1 MKQKSDTASIF
12 FFHTKIPEPVTRRQE
27 TASAS
32 FVSLY
37 PMKTRLLFLLLGSSA
52 FAADPNVKPDAVAGN
67 EAVKKIM
74 ETRPGRGVMRDDTP
88 PTPPEEALKKFKTRS
103 DVVIDLMAAEPVVEQ
118 PLYVSWDSKGRM
130 WVVQYRQYQF
140 PAGLKIISYDQH
152 LRAKFDNVPLPPP
165 RGEKGADKITVFE
178 DTDGDGFFDKHE
190 DVITGLNIA
199 SAALHGMGRI
209 WVLNPPYLLSYADAD
224 FDAKPDSDTPEVEL
238 SGFGLEDTHSVA
250 TNLQWGMDGWLYGA
264 NGSTTTGNVS
274 SAYTKNVKWEGQCIW
289 RYHPKKKTFEIY
301 AEGGGN
307 TFSLDFD
314 SKGRLFSGTNGA
326 TRGMHYEQGSYGIKG
341 WGKHGPLTNPYA
353 FGWFEH
359 MQHQGD
365 NKRFPQAFTVYEGG
379 LLGSAYEG
387 KIIAPNALQN
397 LVYVSER
404 IADGSTFRTKDE
416 ENLLSTP
423 DRWFRPV
430 WAGVGPDGGFYMADW
445 YDTRLSHVSPIDDW
459 HKTSGRIYRVR
470 PAAGAPKLKPF
481 DLSKASGDE
490 LLSYLSHPNEWF
502 RKQAVLEIGWRNL
515 QDLVPALKKM
525 AINDKE
531 PHALEAVWALDGL
544 HALPLEGCLEL
555 LSHSGDA
562 YVRRW
567 AFKAIGEGD
576 WDGTNP
582 SLEIAEWVKE
592 EKNIEVRAQI
602 LATAKRLPVQPAL
615 QLLWAG
621 DTEDA
626 SGHLPLLAWWAL
638 ESKAEKERAAVFA
651 FLKSDTAF
659 LKTSLFRDNL
669 AEKLSKRY
677 ALAGGEENF
686 QSCADLLAL
695 TNDEALRGKFI
706 AGIASAFEGA
716 EMPKLPESL
725 TKALN
730 DYMAKQSGGDLTL
743 ALRSG
748 SADALKS
755 ALKLLEDKKASNTA
769 RIGIAKT
776 LAELGKQEAVMPVV
790 NILKATNPPGL
801 KRGIL
806 QAAAKFDDKRI
817 PEALLLGWEGQIAGD
832 KALREDALRVM
843 AGRKEWAQILVSF
856 VNEWKVPTKH
866 FTVDIV
872 RQLSLHK
879 DPEIDAAIDKHWK
892 GLLATGPTPEKKKES
907 ERIKAV
913 LKTGLGDADKGKVQF
928 MGRCFICHKL
938 FGEGGQIGP
947 ELTGYDRSNA
957 DFWLDNLF
965 MPSMEIREGF
975 GAYIV
980 KTKSGQILTGLM
992 DAQDAKGIVIKDMA
1006 NNKTALKQTD
1016 IESMTASPISL
1027 MPEGLTTGMS
1037 DADLKDFFA
1046 YLMKK

>member
-1 MKQKSDTASIF
+1 M
-12 FFHTKIPEPVTRRQE
+12 R
-27 TASAS
+27 
-32 FVSLY
+32 
-37 PMKTRLLFLLLGSSA
+37 FLLPAVGLLGVLPA
-52 FAADPNVKPDAVAGN
+52 LAVDPNVKPDDVAGN

-74 ETRPGRGVMRDDTP
+74 ETRAGRGVMRDDTP
-88 PTPPEEALKKFKTRS
+88 PTAPLDAVKKFKMRS
-103 DVVIDLMAAEPVVEQ
+103 DVAVDLMAHEPAVEQ
-118 PLYVSWDSKGRM
+118 PLYASWDSKGRM
-130 WVVQYRQYQF
+130 WVAQYRQYQF
-140 PAGLKIISYDQH
+140 PAGLKIVSYDQH
-152 LRAKFDNVPLPPP
+152 LRAKFDKVPLPPP
-165 RGEKGADKITVFE
+165 RGEKGADKITIFE

-209 WVLNPPYLLSYADAD
+209 WVLNPPYLLSYPDAD
-224 FDAKPDSDTPEVEL
+224 FDAKPDGDPEVEL

-250 TNLQWGMDGWLYGA
+250 TSLMWGMDGWLYGA

-274 SAYTKNVKWEGQCIW
+274 SANTKNVKWEGQCIW

-307 TFSLDFD
+307 TFSLDID

-326 TRGMHYEQGSYGIKG
+326 SRGMHYEQGSYGIKG

-359 MQHQGD
+359 MRHEGD
-365 NKRFPQAFTVYEGG
+365 NKRFPQAYAIYEGG

-404 IADGSTFRTKDE
+404 LPDGSTFRSKDH
-416 ENLLSTP
+416 ENLMSTT

-445 YDTRLSHVSPIDDW
+445 YDTRLSHVSPVDDW

-481 DLSKASGDE
+481 DLSKASGDD
-490 LLSYLSHPNEWF
+490 LLGYLGHPNEWF
-502 RKQAVLEIGWRNL
+502 RKQAVLEIGWRG
-515 QDLVPALKKM
+515 M
-525 AINDKE
+525 KE
-531 PHALEAVWALDGL
+531 LSAKLMLRADDPQALEKLWALHLLAENDDL
-544 HALPLEGCLEL
+544 DSL
-555 LSHSGDA
+555 LSDQVEIFIRGYAKFTDP

-567 AFKAIGEGD
+567 LVKMMGERPSSWGLAA
-576 WDGTNP
+576 GTP
-582 SLEIAEWVKE
+582 ELRE
-592 EKNIEVRAQI
+592 EKHPEVRAQI
-602 LATAKRLPVQPAL
+602 LATAKRLPAISAL
-615 QLLWAG
+615 PLLWSG
-621 DTEDA
+621 DTEDE
-626 SGHLPLLAWWAL
+626 SGHLQLLAWWAL
-638 ESKAEKERAAVFA
+638 ESKAEKEREAVFA
-651 FLKSDTAF
+651 FLKSDGDF
-659 LKTSLFRDNL
+659 LKSKLFTDHL
-669 AEKLSKRY
+669 AEKLAKRY
-677 ALAGGEENF
+677 ALAGGEENLN
-686 QSCADLLAL
+686 SCADLISL
-695 TNDEALRGKFI
+695 TKDEKLRGQFI

-716 EMPKLPESL
+716 EMPKLPDALS
-725 TKALN
+725 KALN
-730 DYMAKQSGGDLTL
+730 EYIAKQSGGDLTL

-748 SADALKS
+748 NADALKK
-755 ALKLLEDKKASNTA
+755 ALKLLEDKNATNTA

-776 LAELGKQEAVMPVV
+776 LAELGKKEAVMPMVG
-790 NILKATNPPGL
+790 ILKATNPATL

-856 VNEWKVPTKH
+856 VNEWKVPVKH

-879 DPEIDAAIDKHWK
+879 NADIDAAIEKHWR
-892 GLLATGPTPEKKKES
+892 GLLATGPTPEKKKEA

-913 LKTGLGDADKGKVQF
+913 IKTGLGDAEKGKFQF
-928 MGRCFICHKL
+928 TARCAICHVL
-938 FGEGGQIGP
+938 FGEGGKIGP
-947 ELTGYDRSNA
+947 DLTGYDRANP

-965 MPSMEIREGF
+965 TPSLEIREGF

-992 DAQDAKGIVIKDMA
+992 DAQDASGIVIKDMA
-1006 NNKTALKQTD
+1006 GNKTSIKQAD
-1016 IESMTASPISL
+1016 IEKLEASPISL
-1027 MPEGLTTGMS
+1027 MPEGLTAGMS
-1037 DADLKDFFA
+1037 DADLKDFFG

>member
-1 MKQKSDTASIF
+1 MKS
-12 FFHTKIPEPVTRRQE
+12 R
-27 TASAS
+27 
-32 FVSLY
+32 
-37 PMKTRLLFLLLGSSA
+37 LFLLALGTSA
-52 FAADPNVKPDAVAGN
+52 LAADPNPKADDIAGN

-88 PTPPEEALKKFKTRS
+88 PTPAAEAVKKFKLRS
-103 DVVIDLMAAEPVVEQ
+103 DVAIDLMASEPVVEQ
-118 PLYVSWDSKGRM
+118 PLYASWDSKGRM
-130 WVVQYRQYQF
+130 WVTMYRQYQF
-140 PAGLKIISYDQH
+140 PAGLKIVSYDQH
-152 LRAKFDNVPLPPP
+152 LRAKFDKVPLPPP

-209 WVLNPPYLLSYADAD
+209 WVLNPPYLLSYPDAD
-224 FDAKPDSDTPEVEL
+224 FDAKPDGDPEVEL

-250 TNLQWGMDGWLYGA
+250 TSLQWGMDGWLYGA

-274 SAYTKNVKWEGQCIW
+274 SANTKNVKWEGQCIW

-359 MQHQGD
+359 MKHEGD
-365 NKRFPQAFTVYEGG
+365 NKRFPQAFTIYEGG

-387 KIIAPNALQN
+387 KIIAPNALHN

-404 IADGSTFRTKDE
+404 LPDGSTFRTKDE
-416 ENLLSTP
+416 EQLITTT

-445 YDTRLSHVSPIDDW
+445 YDTRLSHVSPVDDW

-470 PAAGAPKLKPF
+470 PASGAPKLKPF
-481 DLSKASGDE
+481 DLSKASGEE
-490 LLSYLSHPNEWF
+490 LLGYLSHPNEWF
-502 RKQAVLEIGWRNL
+502 RKQAVLEIGWRG
-515 QDLVPALKKM
+515 M
-525 AINDKE
+525 KE
-531 PHALEAVWALDGL
+531 LEPKLRGMLESPHALEALWALDAAGL
-544 HALPLEGCLEL
+544 VEEQIPISLFNHDDP
-555 LSHSGDA
+555 

-567 AFKAIGEGD
+567 LVKWTGEQGANAS
-576 WDGTNP
+576 G
-582 SLEIAEWVKE
+582 SLLHALNLWAAV
-592 EKNIEVRAQI
+592 EKSPEVQAQM
-602 LATAKRLPVQPAL
+602 LASAKRLPVTFSVSLIQS
-615 QLLWAG
+615 AG
-621 DTEDA
+621 SHDDV
-626 SGHLPLLAWWAL
+626 SGHLQLLAWWAL
-638 ESKAEKERAAVFA
+638 ESKTEKERKALFEM
-651 FLKSDTAF
+651 LKDDPWFVKSA
-659 LKTSLFRDNL
+659 LFRDHL
-669 AEKLSKRY
+669 AEKLAKRY

-686 QSCADLLAL
+686 QSCADLLAF
-695 TNDEALRGKFI
+695 TNDESLRGKFI

-748 SADALKS
+748 NAEALKN
-755 ALKLLEDKKASNTA
+755 ALKLLADTKATNTA
-769 RIGIAKT
+769 RIAIAKT
-776 LAELGKQEAVMPVV
+776 LAELGKQEAVMPMVA
-790 NILKATNPPGL
+790 ILKSSAAPSL
-801 KRGIL
+801 KRGML
-806 QAAAKFDDKRI
+806 QAVAKFGDKRI

-843 AGRKEWAQILVSF
+843 AGRKEWAQVLVNF
-856 VNEWKVPTKH
+856 VNEWKVPAKH
-866 FTVDIV
+866 FTIDIV

-879 DPEIDAAIDKHWK
+879 DADIDASIEKHWK
-892 GLLATGPTPEKKKES
+892 GLLATGPTPEKKKEA

-913 LKTGLGDADKGKVQF
+913 IKNGLGDAEKGKLQF
-928 MGRCFICHKL
+928 TARCAVCHSL
-938 FGEGGQIGP
+938 FGEGGKIGP

-992 DAQDAKGIVIKDMA
+992 DAQDASGIVIKDMA
-1006 NNKTALKQTD
+1006 NNKTAFKQAD
-1016 IESMTASPISL
+1016 IEKLEASPISL

>member
-1 MKQKSDTASIF
+1 
-12 FFHTKIPEPVTRRQE
+12 
-27 TASAS
+27 
-32 FVSLY
+32 
-37 PMKTRLLFLLLGSSA
+37 MKTRLLFLLLGGSA
-52 FAADPNVKPDAVAGN
+52 LAADPNVKPDAVAGN

-74 ETRPGRGVMRDDTP
+74 ETRAGRGVMRDDTP

-103 DVVIDLMAAEPVVEQ
+103 DVAIDLMAAEPVVGQ
-118 PLYVSWDSKGRM
+118 PLYASWDSKGRM

-152 LRAKFDNVPLPPP
+152 LRAKFDKVPLPPP

-274 SAYTKNVKWEGQCIW
+274 SANSKNVKWEGQCIW

-404 IADGSTFRTKDE
+404 IPDGSTFRTKDE

-490 LLSYLSHPNEWF
+490 LLGYLSHPNEWF
-502 RKQAVLEIGWRNL
+502 RKQAVLEIGWR
-515 QDLVPALKKM
+515 DLKDLEKPLYDLFNKEGNANAL
-525 AINDKE
+525 E
-531 PHALEAVWALDGL
+531 SLWALEALAGTPSTNGNKLD
-544 HALPLEGCLEL
+544 PEDSEGKDFFAAVTLRACG
-555 LSHSGDA
+555 HPDP

-567 AFKAIGEGD
+567 AAKILGEGEVAQGKAITCIQMLVRNTSPQE
-576 WDGTNP
+576 
-582 SLEIAEWVKE
+582 L
-592 EKNIEVRAQI
+592 EVRAQL
-602 LATAKRLPVQPAL
+602 LASAKRMPAMLALP
-615 QLLWAG
+615 LLKMG
-621 DTEDA
+621 DVDDQ
-626 SGHLPLLAWWAL
+626 SGHLALLAWWAL
-638 ESKAEKERAAVFA
+638 ESKSEKNRDAVFTY
-651 FLKSDTAF
+651 LKADDEFRAS
-659 LKTSLFRDNL
+659 KLFRDNL
-669 AEKLSKRY
+669 AEKLAKRY

-695 TNDEALRGKFI
+695 TNDETLRGKFI

-755 ALKLLEDKKASNTA
+755 ALKLLEDKKASSTA
-769 RIGIAKT
+769 RIAIAKT
-776 LAELGKQEAVMPVV
+776 LAELGKQEAVMPMV
-790 NILKATNPPGL
+790 NLLKATNPPGL

-817 PEALLLGWEGQIAGD
+817 PEALLLGWEAQIAGD

-913 LKTGLGDADKGKVQF
+913 LKTGLGDADKGKIQF
-928 MGRCFICHKL
+928 MGRCAICHKL

-980 KTKSGQILTGLM
+980 KTKGGQILTGLM

-1046 YLMKK
+1046 YLMKR

>member
-1 MKQKSDTASIF
+1 M
-12 FFHTKIPEPVTRRQE
+12 RRVLFVF
-27 TASAS
+27 SVLSVYS
-32 FVSLY
+32 F
-37 PMKTRLLFLLLGSSA
+37 A
-52 FAADPNVKPDAVAGN
+52 QNVKPDDVAGN

-88 PTPPEEALKKFKTRS
+88 PTPPQEAVKKFKHRS
-103 DVVIDLMAAEPVVEQ
+103 DVAIDLMAHEPVVEQ

-130 WVVQYRQYQF
+130 WVTQYRQYQF
-140 PAGLKIISYDQH
+140 PAGLKIVSYDQH
-152 LRAKFDNVPLPPP
+152 LRAKFDKVPLPPP
-165 RGEKGADKITVFE
+165 RGDKGADKITVFE

-199 SAALHGMGRI
+199 SAALYGMGRI
-209 WVLNPPYLLSYADAD
+209 WVLNPPYLLSYPDAD
-224 FDAKPDSDTPEVEL
+224 FDAKPDGDPEVEL

-274 SAYTKNVKWEGQCIW
+274 SANTKNVKWEGQCIW

-307 TFSLDFD
+307 TFSLDID
-314 SKGRLFSGTNGA
+314 SKGRIFSGTNGA

-359 MQHQGD
+359 MRHEGD
-365 NKRFPQAFTVYEGG
+365 NKRFPQAFAIYEGG

-397 LVYVSER
+397 LVYVSQL
-404 IADGSTFRTKDE
+404 IPDGSTFRTKDE
-416 ENLLSTP
+416 EQLMTTT

-445 YDTRLSHVSPIDDW
+445 YDTRLSHVSPVDDW

-470 PAAGAPKLKPF
+470 PASGAPKLKPF
-481 DLSKASGDE
+481 DLSKASGEE
-490 LLSYLSHPNEWF
+490 LLGYLSHPNEWF
-502 RKQAVLEIGWRNL
+502 RKQAIHEIAWRNMTE
-515 QDLVPALKKM
+515 LVPKLKVM
-525 AINDKE
+525 
-531 PHALEAVWALDGL
+531 PLTLETLWALD
-544 HALPLEGCLEL
+544 AL
-555 LSHSGDA
+555 DA
-562 YVRRW
+562 VEAVPINHNDPYIRRW
-567 AFKAIGEGD
+567 AWKMAGEGQALP
-576 WDGTNP
+576 TFH
-582 SLEIAEWVKE
+582 E
-592 EKNIEVRAQI
+592 EKNLEVCAQI
-602 LATAKRLPVQPAL
+602 LASAKRLSSAGAL
-615 QLLWAG
+615 FLLRAG
-621 DTEDA
+621 DIEDE

-638 ESKAEKERAAVFA
+638 EAKAEKERETVFKYFNADPA
-651 FLKSDTAF
+651 FLQTN
-659 LKTSLFRDNL
+659 LFRDHL
-669 AEKLSKRY
+669 AEKLAKRY
-677 ALAGGEENF
+677 ALAGGEENLN
-686 QSCADLLAL
+686 SCADLLAL

-716 EMPKLPESL
+716 EMPKLPEAL
-725 TKALN
+725 QKALN

-748 SADALKS
+748 NAEALKN
-755 ALKLLEDKKASNTA
+755 ALKLLSDAKATNTA
-769 RIGIAKT
+769 RIAIAKT
-776 LAELGKQEAVMPVV
+776 LAELGKNDAVMPMVA
-790 NILKATNPPGL
+790 ILKSSAAPSL

-843 AGRKEWAQILVSF
+843 AGRKEWAQILMNF
-856 VNEWKVPTKH
+856 VNEWKVPAKH
-866 FTVDIV
+866 FTIDIV

-879 DPEIDAAIDKHWK
+879 DADIDASIEKHWK
-892 GLLATGPTPEKKKES
+892 GLLATGPTPEKKKEA

-913 LKTGLGDADKGKVQF
+913 LKTGLGDADKGKIQF
-928 MGRCFICHKL
+928 MARCFVCHKL
-938 FGEGGQIGP
+938 FGEGGAIGP
-947 ELTGYDRSNA
+947 ELTGYDRANV

-965 MPSMEIREGF
+965 TPSLEIREGF
-975 GAYIV
+975 GAYTV
-980 KTKSGQILTGLM
+980 KTKGGQLLTGLM
-992 DAQDAKGIVIKDMA
+992 DAQDANGIVIKDLA
-1006 NNKTALKQTD
+1006 GNKTAIKQAD
-1016 IESMTASPISL
+1016 IEKLEASPVSL

-1037 DADLKDFFA
+1037 DADLNDFFA
-1046 YLMKK
+1046 YLMRK

>member
-1 MKQKSDTASIF
+1 
-12 FFHTKIPEPVTRRQE
+12 
-27 TASAS
+27 
-32 FVSLY
+32 
-37 PMKTRLLFLLLGSSA
+37 MKTRLLLLVLGSSA
-52 FAADPNVKPDAVAGN
+52 LAADSNVKPEAVAGN

-103 DVVIDLMAAEPVVEQ
+103 DVALDLMAAEPVVEQ
-118 PLYVSWDSKGRM
+118 PLYASWDSKGRM
-130 WVVQYRQYQF
+130 WVTQYRQYQF

-152 LRAKFDNVPLPPP
+152 LRAKFDKVPLPPP

-274 SAYTKNVKWEGQCIW
+274 SAATKNVKWEGQCIW

-307 TFSLDFD
+307 TFSLDID

-359 MQHQGD
+359 MRHEGD

-404 IADGSTFRTKDE
+404 IPDGSTFRTKDE

-481 DLSKASGDE
+481 DLSKASGEE
-490 LLSYLSHPNEWF
+490 LLGYLGHPNEWF
-502 RKQAVLEIGWRNL
+502 RKQAVLEMGWRGLTELDAELSNKPL
-515 QDLVPALKKM
+515 T
-525 AINDKE
+525 
-531 PHALEAVWALDGL
+531 LEKLWALD
-544 HALPLEGCLEL
+544 ALTRDVSTVSKMAKFGAEGSRLPKQALEN
-555 LSHSGDA
+555 DDP

-567 AFKAIGEGD
+567 GVKLLGEAGLPAPEYM
-576 WDGTNP
+576 GI
-582 SLEIAEWVKE
+582 LAELAKKE
-592 EKNIEVRAQI
+592 KHIEVRAQI
-602 LATAKRLPVQPAL
+602 LASAKRMPSSYALPM
-615 QLLWAG
+615 LWAG
-621 DTEDA
+621 DTEDI
-626 SGHLPLLAWWAL
+626 SGHLALLAWWAL

-659 LKTSLFRDNL
+659 LKTTLFRDHL
-669 AEKLSKRY
+669 AEKLAKRY

-748 SADALKS
+748 NADALKS
-755 ALKLLEDKKASNTA
+755 ALKLLDDKKASNTA
-769 RIGIAKT
+769 RIAIAKT
-776 LAELGKQEAVMPVV
+776 LAELGKQEAVMPMV
-790 NILKATNPPGL
+790 NILKSTNPASL

-817 PEALLLGWEGQIAGD
+817 PEALLLNWEGQIAGD

-843 AGRKEWAQILVSF
+843 AGRKEWAQILVAF
-856 VNEWKVPTKH
+856 VNDWKIPAKH

-872 RQLSLHK
+872 RQLSLYK
-879 DPEIDAAIDKHWK
+879 DADIDAGIEKHWK
-892 GLLATGPTPEKKKES
+892 GLLATGPTPEKKKEA

-928 MGRCFICHKL
+928 MARCFICHKL

-980 KTKSGQILTGLM
+980 KTKGGQMLTGLM
-992 DAQDAKGIVIKDMA
+992 DAQDANGIVIKDMA
-1006 NNKTALKQTD
+1006 GNKTALKQAE
-1016 IESMTASPISL
+1016 IEKMEASPVSL

>member
-1 MKQKSDTASIF
+1 
-12 FFHTKIPEPVTRRQE
+12 
-27 TASAS
+27 
-32 FVSLY
+32 
-37 PMKTRLLFLLLGSSA
+37 MKTRLFLLALGTSGL
-52 FAADPNVKPDAVAGN
+52 AADPNPKAGAVAGN

-74 ETRPGRGVMRDDTP
+74 ETRAGRGVMRDDTP
-88 PTPPEEALKKFKTRS
+88 PTPPQEAVKKFKHRS
-103 DVVIDLMAAEPVVEQ
+103 DVAIDLMAHEPVVEQ
-118 PLYVSWDSKGRM
+118 PLYASWDSKGRM
-130 WVVQYRQYQF
+130 WVTMYRQYQF

-152 LRAKFDNVPLPPP
+152 LRAKFDKVPLPPP
-165 RGEKGADKITVFE
+165 RGEKGADKIVVFE
-178 DTDGDGFFDKHE
+178 DTDGDGFFDKHT

-250 TNLQWGMDGWLYGA
+250 TSLQWGMDGWLYGA

-274 SAYTKNVKWEGQCIW
+274 SANTKNVKWEGQCIW

-307 TFSLDFD
+307 TFSLDID
-314 SKGRLFSGTNGA
+314 SKGRIFSGTNGA

-359 MQHQGD
+359 MRHEGD
-365 NKRFPQAFTVYEGG
+365 NKRFPQAFAIYEGG

-397 LVYVSER
+397 LVYVSQL
-404 IADGSTFRTKDE
+404 IPDGSTFRTKDE
-416 ENLLSTP
+416 EQLMTTA

-445 YDTRLSHVSPIDDW
+445 YDTRLSHVSPVDDW

-470 PAAGAPKLKPF
+470 PASDAPKLKAF
-481 DLSKASGDE
+481 DLSKASGED
-490 LLSYLSHPNEWF
+490 LLGYLSHPNEWF
-502 RKQAVLEIGWRNL
+502 RKQAVHEIAWRNMT
-515 QDLVPALKKM
+515 DLAPKLKALPQSM
-525 AINDKE
+525 E
-531 PHALEAVWALDGL
+531 TLWALD
-544 HALPLEGCLEL
+544 ALDAVDEVPLA
-555 LSHSGDA
+555 SKDP

-567 AFKAIGEGD
+567 AVKMIGEGHEGSAD
-576 WDGTNP
+576 T
-582 SLEIAEWVKE
+582 LVRLARE
-592 EKNIEVRAQI
+592 EKHPEVRAQI
-602 LATAKRLPVQPAL
+602 LASAKRLPASVAL
-615 QLLWAG
+615 PLLWSG
-621 DTEDA
+621 DDSSPRSKADESSALHDP

-638 ESKAEKERAAVFA
+638 ESKAEKEREAVFS

-659 LKTSLFRDNL
+659 LATKLFRDHL
-669 AEKLSKRY
+669 AEKLAKRY
-677 ALAGGEENF
+677 ALAGGEENLN
-686 QSCADLLAL
+686 SCADLLAL
-695 TNDEALRGKFI
+695 TNDETLRGKFI

-716 EMPKLPESL
+716 EMPKLPDSL

-748 SADALKS
+748 NAEALKS
-755 ALKLLEDKKASNTA
+755 ALKLLADSKATNTA
-769 RIGIAKT
+769 RIAIAKT
-776 LAELGKQEAVMPVV
+776 LAELGKQDAVMPMVAL
-790 NILKATNPPGL
+790 LKSSAAPSL

-843 AGRKEWAQILVSF
+843 AGRKEWARILMSF
-856 VNEWKVPTKH
+856 VNDWKIPAKH

-907 ERIKAV
+907 GRIKAV
-913 LKTGLGDADKGKVQF
+913 LKTGLGDAAKGKIQF
-928 MGRCFICHKL
+928 MARCAICHTL
-938 FGEGGQIGP
+938 FGEGGKIGP
-947 ELTGYDRSNA
+947 DLTGYDRANA

-975 GAYIV
+975 GAYTV
-980 KTKSGQILTGLM
+980 KTKGGQILTGLM
-992 DAQDAKGIVIKDMA
+992 DAQDAGGIVIKDMA
-1006 NNKTALKQTD
+1006 GNKTAVKQTD
-1016 IESMTASPISL
+1016 IEKMEASPVSL

-1046 YLMKK
+1046 YLMRK

>member
-1 MKQKSDTASIF
+1 MKS
-12 FFHTKIPEPVTRRQE
+12 
-27 TASAS
+27 
-32 FVSLY
+32 
-37 PMKTRLLFLLLGSSA
+37 RLLLLALGSSA
-52 FAADPNVKPDAVAGN
+52 LAADPNVKPESVAGN

-74 ETRPGRGVMRDDTP
+74 ETRGGRGVMADDTP
-88 PTPPEEALKKFKTRS
+88 MTPAKEAVKQFKTRS
-103 DVVIDLMAAEPVVEQ
+103 DVAIDLMASEPDVEQ
-118 PLYVSWDSKGRM
+118 PLYASWDSKGRM
-130 WVVQYRQYQF
+130 WVTQYRQYQF
-140 PAGLKIISYDQH
+140 PAGLKIVSYDQH
-152 LRAKFDNVPLPPP
+152 LRAKFDKVPPPPP
-165 RGEKGADKITVFE
+165 RGTKGADKITVFE
-178 DTDGDGFFDKHE
+178 DTDGDGFFDKHT

-199 SAALHGMGRI
+199 SAALHGMNRI
-209 WVLNPPYLLSYADAD
+209 WVLNPPYLLSYPDANG
-224 FDAKPDSDTPEVEL
+224 DALPDGDPEVEL

-250 TNLQWGMDGWLYGA
+250 TSLQWGMDGWLYGA

-274 SAYTKNVKWEGQCIW
+274 SANTKNVKWEGQCIW
-289 RYHPKKKTFEIY
+289 RYHPKKKLFEIY

-307 TFSLDFD
+307 TFSLDID
-314 SKGRLFSGTNGA
+314 SKGRVFSGTNNA
-326 TRGMHYEQGSYGIKG
+326 VRGMHYEQGSYGIKG

-359 MQHQGD
+359 MKHEGD
-365 NKRFPQAFTVYEGG
+365 NKRFPQAFTIYEGG

-387 KIIAPNALQN
+387 KIIAPNALHN

-416 ENLLSTP
+416 EQLITTT

-470 PAAGAPKLKPF
+470 PAAGAPKLKAF
-481 DLSKASGDE
+481 DLSKASGED
-490 LLSYLSHPNEWF
+490 LLGYLSHTNEWF
-502 RKQAVLEIGWRNL
+502 RKQAIHEIEWRHLTDLAPKLKAMPITLETL
-515 QDLVPALKKM
+515 
-525 AINDKE
+525 
-531 PHALEAVWALDGL
+531 WALD
-544 HALPLEGCLEL
+544 ALGAAADLPF
-555 LSHSGDA
+555 DNTDP
-562 YVRRW
+562 YIRRW
-567 AFKAIGEGD
+567 CVKMVGEENRNAD
-576 WDGTNP
+576 ALIRMAKT
-582 SLEIAEWVKE
+582 
-592 EKNIEVRAQI
+592 EKDLEVRAQI
-602 LATAKRLPVQPAL
+602 LATAKKLPATSAL
-615 QLLWAG
+615 PLLWSG
-621 DTEDA
+621 DTEDI

-651 FLKSDTAF
+651 FLKSDSAF
-659 LKTSLFRDNL
+659 LNTTLFRDSL
-669 AEKLSKRY
+669 AEKLAKRY
-677 ALAGGEENF
+677 ALAGGEENLN
-686 QSCADLLAL
+686 SCAELLAL

-716 EMPKLPESL
+716 EMPKLPDSL
-725 TKALN
+725 SKALN
-730 DYMAKQSGGDLTL
+730 DYIAKQSGGDLTL

-748 SADALKS
+748 NADALKS

-776 LAELGKQEAVMPVV
+776 LAELGKKEAVMPMVA
-790 NILKATNPPGL
+790 ILKAANPPGL

-843 AGRKEWAQILVSF
+843 AGRKEWAQYLVSF
-856 VNEWKVPTKH
+856 VNDWKVPVKH
-866 FTVDIV
+866 FTIDIV
-872 RQLSLHK
+872 RQLSLHH
-879 DPEIDAAIDKHWK
+879 DPDIDAAIDKHWQGK
-892 GLLATGPTPEKKKES
+892 LATGPTPEKQKEA

-913 LKTGLGDADKGKVQF
+913 LKTGLGDAEKGKVQF

-938 FGEGGQIGP
+938 FAEGGQIGP
-947 ELTGYDRSNA
+947 DLTGYDRANP

-965 MPSMEIREGF
+965 IPSAEIREGF

-980 KTKSGQILTGLM
+980 KTKGGQILTGLM
-992 DAQDAKGIVIKDMA
+992 DAQDASGIVIKDMA
-1006 NNKTALKQTD
+1006 GNKTALKQTD
-1016 IESMTASPISL
+1016 IEKMEASPISL

>member
-1 MKQKSDTASIF
+1 
-12 FFHTKIPEPVTRRQE
+12 
-27 TASAS
+27 
-32 FVSLY
+32 
-37 PMKTRLLFLLLGSSA
+37 MKTRLLFLLLGSSA
-52 FAADPNVKPDAVAGN
+52 LAAEPKNVKADAVAGN

-74 ETRPGRGVMRDDTP
+74 ETRAGRGVMRDDTP
-88 PTPPEEALKKFKTRS
+88 PTPPEEALKKFKARS
-103 DVVIDLMAAEPVVEQ
+103 DVAIDLMAAEPVVEQ

-130 WVVQYRQYQF
+130 WVTQYRQYQF

-152 LRAKFDNVPLPPP
+152 LRAKFDKVPLPPP

-274 SAYTKNVKWEGQCIW
+274 SANTKNVKWEGQCIW

-307 TFSLDFD
+307 TFSLDID

-326 TRGMHYEQGSYGIKG
+326 SRGMHYEQGSYGIKG

-404 IADGSTFRTKDE
+404 IPDGSTFRTKDE

-481 DLSKASGDE
+481 DLSKASGEE
-490 LLSYLSHPNEWF
+490 LLGYLSHPNEWF
-502 RKQAVLEIGWRNL
+502 RKQASHEIVWRNL
-515 QDLVPALKKM
+515 QELVPELNKM
-525 AINDKE
+525 AAKEND
-531 PHALEAVWALDGL
+531 PHALDAIWTLDSLGALAAD
-544 HALPLEGCLEL
+544 AWPIL
-555 LSHSGDA
+555 LKNPDP

-567 AFKAIGEGD
+567 TVKIMGETG
-576 WDGTNP
+576 WDRK
-582 SLEIAEWVKE
+582 EINVDLVALAKS
-592 EKNIEVRAQI
+592 EKHLEVRAQI
-602 LATAKRLPVQPAL
+602 LASAKKLPSRSAL
-615 QLLWAG
+615 PLLWAG
-621 DTEDA
+621 DVEDI
-626 SGHLPLLAWWAL
+626 SGHLALLAWWAL

-659 LKTSLFRDNL
+659 LKTTLFRDNL

-695 TNDEALRGKFI
+695 TNDDALRGKFI

-748 SADALKS
+748 SQDALKS
-755 ALKLLEDKKASNTA
+755 ALKLLEDKKASSTA
-769 RIGIAKT
+769 RIAIAKT
-776 LAELGKQEAVMPVV
+776 LAELGKQEAVMPMV

-817 PEALLLGWEGQIAGD
+817 PEALLLNWEGQIAGD

-843 AGRKEWAQILVSF
+843 AGRKEWAQILMNF
-856 VNEWKVPTKH
+856 VNDWKVPTKH

-892 GLLATGPTPEKKKES
+892 GLLATGPTEAKKKES

-913 LKTGLGDADKGKVQF
+913 LKTGLGDAAKGKIQF
-928 MGRCFICHKL
+928 MGRCAICHKL
-938 FGEGGQIGP
+938 FDEGGSIGP
-947 ELTGYDRSNA
+947 DLTGYDRSNA

-980 KTKSGQILTGLM
+980 KTKGGQILTGLM
-992 DAQDAKGIVIKDMA
+992 DAQDANGIVIKDMA

-1016 IESMTASPISL
+1016 IESMTASPVSL

>member
-1 MKQKSDTASIF
+1 
-12 FFHTKIPEPVTRRQE
+12 
-27 TASAS
+27 
-32 FVSLY
+32 
-37 PMKTRLLFLLLGSSA
+37 MKTRLFLLALGTSGL
-52 FAADPNVKPDAVAGN
+52 AADPNPKAGAVAGN

-74 ETRPGRGVMRDDTP
+74 ETRAGRGVMRDDTP
-88 PTPPEEALKKFKTRS
+88 PTPPQEAVKKFKHRS
-103 DVVIDLMAAEPVVEQ
+103 DVAIDLMAYEPVVEQ
-118 PLYVSWDSKGRM
+118 PLYASWDSKGRM
-130 WVVQYRQYQF
+130 WVTMYRQYQF

-152 LRAKFDNVPLPPP
+152 LRAKFDKVPLPPP
-165 RGEKGADKITVFE
+165 RGEKGKDKITVFE

-250 TNLQWGMDGWLYGA
+250 TSLQWGMDGWLYGA

-274 SAYTKNVKWEGQCIW
+274 SANTKNVKWEGQCIW

-307 TFSLDFD
+307 TFSLDID

-359 MQHQGD
+359 MRHEGD

-404 IADGSTFRTKDE
+404 LPDGSTFRTKDE
-416 ENLLSTP
+416 EPLLTSP

-445 YDTRLSHVSPIDDW
+445 YDTRLSHVSPVDDW

-481 DLSKASGDE
+481 DLSKASGEE
-490 LLSYLSHPNEWF
+490 LLGYLSHPNEWF

-515 QDLVPALKKM
+515 TDFAPKLKAM
-525 AINDKE
+525 
-531 PHALEAVWALDGL
+531 PQTLETLWALDSLG
-544 HALPLEGCLEL
+544 AADELPLINN
-555 LSHSGDA
+555 DP
-562 YVRRW
+562 YIRRW
-567 AFKAIGEGD
+567 AVKMVGEQNRSAD
-576 WDGTNP
+576 A
-582 SLEIAEWVKE
+582 LVRLAKE
-592 EKNIEVRAQI
+592 EIHLEVRAQI
-602 LATAKRLPVQPAL
+602 LATAKRLSATVAL
-615 QLLWAG
+615 PLLGSG
-621 DTEDA
+621 DDFAVLGSLPEILKAKAPDTKLVDE
-626 SGHLPLLAWWAL
+626 HLALLAWWAL
-638 ESKAEKERAAVFA
+638 ESKAEKEREAVFKFLRSDPA
-651 FLKSDTAF
+651 FLQTM
-659 LKTSLFRDNL
+659 LFKDHL
-669 AEKLSKRY
+669 AEKLAKRY

-686 QSCADLLAL
+686 NSCAELLSLSA
-695 TNDEALRGKFI
+695 DEGVRAPVMR
-706 AGIASAFEGA
+706 GIAAAFEGA
-716 EMPKLPESL
+716 EMPKLPDSL
-725 TKALN
+725 SKALN
-730 DYMAKQSGGDLTL
+730 DYIAKQSGGDLTL

-748 SADALKS
+748 NADALKK
-755 ALKLLEDKKASNTA
+755 AIKLLEDKKESNTA
-769 RIGIAKT
+769 RIAIART
-776 LAELGKQEAVMPVV
+776 LAELGKQEAVMPMV
-790 NILKATNPPGL
+790 NILKATNPASL
-801 KRGIL
+801 KRGML

-843 AGRKEWAQILVSF
+843 AGRKEWARILVSF
-856 VNEWKVPTKH
+856 VNEWKVPVKH
-866 FTVDIV
+866 FTIDIV

-879 DPEIDAAIDKHWK
+879 DAEIDAAIDKHWK
-892 GLLATGPTPEKKKES
+892 GLLATGPTPEKKKEA

-913 LKTGLGDADKGKVQF
+913 LKTGLGDAAKGKIQF
-928 MGRCFICHKL
+928 MARCAVCHTL
-938 FGEGGQIGP
+938 FGEGGKIGP
-947 ELTGYDRSNA
+947 DLTGYDRANA

-980 KTKSGQILTGLM
+980 KTKGGQILTGLM
-992 DAQDAKGIVIKDMA
+992 DAQDAGGIVIKDMA
-1006 NNKTALKQTD
+1006 GNKTAVKQAD
-1016 IESMTASPISL
+1016 IEKMEASPVSL

-1046 YLMKK
+1046 LLMKK

>member
-1 MKQKSDTASIF
+1 MRLHLSALLAFSVTAA
-12 FFHTKIPEPVTRRQE
+12 HAV
-27 TASAS
+27 
-32 FVSLY
+32 
-37 PMKTRLLFLLLGSSA
+37 G
-52 FAADPNVKPDAVAGN
+52 PNVKTDDVAGN

-74 ETRPGRGVMRDDTP
+74 ESRPGRGVMRDDTP
-88 PTPPEEALKKFKTRS
+88 PTPPQEAVKKFKTRS
-103 DVVIDLMAAEPVVEQ
+103 DVAIDLMASEPDVEQ

-130 WVVQYRQYQF
+130 WVTQYRQYQF

-152 LRAKFDNVPLPPP
+152 LRAKFDKVPLPPP

-178 DTDGDGFFDKHE
+178 DTDGDGFFDKHT

-209 WVLNPPYLLSYADAD
+209 WVLNPPYLLSYPDANG
-224 FDAKPDSDTPEVEL
+224 DALPDGDPEVEL

-250 TNLQWGMDGWLYGA
+250 TSLQWGMDGWLYGA

-274 SAYTKNVKWEGQCIW
+274 SANTKNVKWEGQCIW

-307 TFSLDFD
+307 TFSLDID
-314 SKGRLFSGTNGA
+314 SKGRVFSGTNGA

-353 FGWFEH
+353 FCWFEH
-359 MQHQGD
+359 MRHEGD

-387 KIIAPNALQN
+387 RIIAPNALHN

-404 IADGSTFRTKDE
+404 LADGSTFRTKDE
-416 ENLLSTP
+416 EQLITTT

-445 YDTRLSHVSPIDDW
+445 YDTRLSHVSPVDDW

-470 PAAGAPKLKPF
+470 PASGAPKLKPF

-490 LLSYLSHPNEWF
+490 LLGYLSHANEWF
-502 RKQAVLEIGWRNL
+502 RKQAIHEIEWRHLTELAPKLKAMPQTLETL
-515 QDLVPALKKM
+515 
-525 AINDKE
+525 
-531 PHALEAVWALDGL
+531 WALD
-544 HALPLEGCLEL
+544 ALGAADEL
-555 LSHSGDA
+555 PFTSSDP
-562 YVRRW
+562 YIRRW
-567 AFKAIGEGD
+567 CVKIVGERRAGSMD
-576 WDGTNP
+576 T
-582 SLEIAEWVKE
+582 LVRLAKE
-592 EKNIEVRAQI
+592 EKHPEVRAQL
-602 LATAKRLPVQPAL
+602 LASAKRLPAQTAL
-615 QLLWAG
+615 PLLWSGEA
-621 DTEDA
+621 EDI

-638 ESKAEKERAAVFA
+638 ESKAEKEREAVFT
-651 FLKSDTAF
+651 FLKADPAF
-659 LKTSLFRDNL
+659 LKTKLFKDHL
-669 AEKLSKRY
+669 AEKLAKRY

-686 QSCADLLAL
+686 QSCANLLAL
-695 TNDEALRGKFI
+695 TNDETLRGKFI

-725 TKALN
+725 TRALN

-748 SADALKS
+748 NADALKK
-755 ALKLLEDKKASNTA
+755 ALALLADAKASNTA
-769 RIGIAKT
+769 RIAIART
-776 LAELGKQEAVMPVV
+776 LAELGRQEAVMPMVA
-790 NILKATNPPGL
+790 ILKSSAAPSL

-806 QAAAKFDDKRI
+806 QAAARFDDKRI
-817 PEALLLGWEGQIAGD
+817 PEALLLNWEGQIAGD

-856 VNEWKVPTKH
+856 VNDWKVPVKH
-866 FTVDIV
+866 FTIDIV
-872 RQLSLHK
+872 RQLSLYK
-879 DPEIDAAIDKHWK
+879 DADIDAAIDRHWK
-892 GLLATGPTPEKKKES
+892 GLLATGPSEAKKKEA
-907 ERIKAV
+907 ERIKAI
-913 LKTGLGDADKGKVQF
+913 LKTGLGDAGKGKLQF
-928 MGRCFICHKL
+928 AARCFICHKL
-938 FGEGGQIGP
+938 FGEGGSIGP
-947 ELTGYDRSNA
+947 ELTGYDRANV

-965 MPSMEIREGF
+965 TPSLEIREGF

-980 KTKSGQILTGLM
+980 KTKSGQFITGLM
-992 DAQDAKGIVIKDMA
+992 DAQDANGIVIKDMA
-1006 NNKTALKQTD
+1006 NNKTAIKQSD
-1016 IESMTASPISL
+1016 IEKMEASPVSL

-1037 DADLKDFFA
+1037 AADLKDFFA
-1046 YLMKK
+1046 YLMKL

>member
-1 MKQKSDTASIF
+1 
-12 FFHTKIPEPVTRRQE
+12 VT
-27 TASAS
+27 
-32 FVSLY
+32 
-37 PMKTRLLFLLLGSSA
+37 
-52 FAADPNVKPDAVAGN
+52 
-67 EAVKKIM
+67 
-74 ETRPGRGVMRDDTP
+74 
-88 PTPPEEALKKFKTRS
+88 
-103 DVVIDLMAAEPVVEQ
+103 
-118 PLYVSWDSKGRM
+118 
-130 WVVQYRQYQF
+130 QYRQYQF

-152 LRAKFDNVPLPPP
+152 LRAKFDKVPLPPP

-209 WVLNPPYLLSYADAD
+209 WVLNPPYLLSYPDAD
-224 FDAKPDSDTPEVEL
+224 FDAKPDGDSEVEL

-274 SAYTKNVKWEGQCIW
+274 SANTKNVKWEGQCIW

-359 MQHQGD
+359 MKHEGD

-387 KIIAPNALQN
+387 KIIAPNALHN

-404 IADGSTFRTKDE
+404 LPDGSTFRTKDE
-416 ENLLSTP
+416 EQLITTT

-445 YDTRLSHVSPIDDW
+445 YDTRLSHVSPVDDW

-470 PAAGAPKLKPF
+470 PAAGAPKLKSF
-481 DLSKASGDE
+481 DLSKASGEE
-490 LLSYLSHPNEWF
+490 LLGYLSHANEWF
-502 RKQAVLEIGWRNL
+502 RKQAVLEIGWRGMKELNKPL
-515 QDLVPALKKM
+515 YEALG
-525 AINDKE
+525 KE
-531 PHALEAVWALDGL
+531 GNVNALEALWAIEMLTQNDL
-544 HALPLEGCLEL
+544 QNREEMNSAAMAASTHKDP
-555 LSHSGDA
+555 
-562 YVRRW
+562 YIRRW
-567 AFKAIGEGD
+567 AAKILGEYGYS
-576 WDGTNP
+576 WISPATMSN
-582 SLEIAEWVKE
+582 LERCDEL
-592 EKNIEVRAQI
+592 EVRAQM
-602 LATAKRLPVQPAL
+602 LASAKRLPAGIAL
-615 QLLWAG
+615 PILKLG
-621 DTEDA
+621 DAEDE
-626 SGHLPLLAWWAL
+626 SGHLPLLAWWVL
-638 ESKAEKERAAVFA
+638 ESKAEKERETVFKYFKADPA
-651 FLKSDTAF
+651 FLQTK
-659 LKTSLFRDNL
+659 LFRDHL
-669 AEKLSKRY
+669 AEKLAKRY
-677 ALAGGEENF
+677 ALAGGEENLN
-686 QSCADLLAL
+686 SCADLLAL

-716 EMPKLPESL
+716 EMPKLPDSL

-748 SADALKS
+748 NADALKS
-755 ALKLLEDKKASNTA
+755 ALKLLSDAKASNTT
-769 RIGIAKT
+769 RIAIAKT
-776 LAELGKQEAVMPVV
+776 LAELGKQEAVMPMVA
-790 NILKATNPPGL
+790 ILKSSAVPSL
-801 KRGIL
+801 KRGML
-806 QAAAKFDDKRI
+806 QASAKFDDKRI

-856 VNEWKVPTKH
+856 VNDWKVPVKH
-866 FTVDIV
+866 FTIDIV

-879 DPEIDAAIDKHWK
+879 DADIDAAIDKHWR
-892 GLLATGPTPEKKKES
+892 GLLATGPTEAKKKEA

-913 LKTGLGDADKGKVQF
+913 LKTGLGDADKGKLQF
-928 MGRCFICHKL
+928 TARCAICHKL
-938 FGEGGQIGP
+938 FAEGGQIGP
-947 ELTGYDRSNA
+947 ELTGYDRANV
-957 DFWLDNLF
+957 DFWLDNIF
-965 MPSMEIREGF
+965 TPSLEIREGF

-1006 NNKTALKQTD
+1006 NNKTALKQSD
-1016 IESMTASPISL
+1016 IEKMEASPISL

>member
-1 MKQKSDTASIF
+1 MRS
-12 FFHTKIPEPVTRRQE
+12 
-27 TASAS
+27 
-32 FVSLY
+32 
-37 PMKTRLLFLLLGSSA
+37 LLLTLCPLLSALGSIHA
-52 FAADPNVKPDAVAGN
+52 QNVQPDAVAGN

-88 PTPPEEALKKFKTRS
+88 PTPAAEAVKKFKLRS
-103 DVVIDLMAAEPVVEQ
+103 DVAIDLMASEPVVEQ

-130 WVVQYRQYQF
+130 WVTMYRQYQF
-140 PAGLKIISYDQH
+140 PAGLKIVSYDQH
-152 LRAKFDNVPLPPP
+152 LRAKFDKVPLPPP

-209 WVLNPPYLLSYADAD
+209 WVLNPPYLLSYPDAD
-224 FDAKPDSDTPEVEL
+224 FDAKPDGDPEVEL

-250 TNLQWGMDGWLYGA
+250 TSLQWGMDGWLYGA

-274 SAYTKNVKWEGQCIW
+274 SANTKNVKWEGQCIW

-314 SKGRLFSGTNGA
+314 SKGRVFSGTNGA

-359 MQHQGD
+359 MKHEGD

-387 KIIAPNALQN
+387 KIIAPNALHN

-404 IADGSTFRTKDE
+404 LPDGSTFRTKDE
-416 ENLLSTP
+416 EQLMTTT

-445 YDTRLSHVSPIDDW
+445 YDTRLSHVSPVDDW

-470 PAAGAPKLKPF
+470 PASGAPKLKPF
-481 DLSKASGDE
+481 DLSKASGEE
-490 LLSYLSHPNEWF
+490 LLGYLSHSNEWF

-515 QDLVPALKKM
+515 QELAPKLSQSLGSLESLWSLDALGAVKELP
-525 AINDKE
+525 ITSND
-531 PHALEAVWALDGL
+531 P
-544 HALPLEGCLEL
+544 
-555 LSHSGDA
+555 
-562 YVRRW
+562 YMRRW
-567 AFKAIGEGD
+567 AVRMIGEGHLGNAD
-576 WDGTNP
+576 
-582 SLEIAEWVKE
+582 SLVRLARKE
-592 EKNIEVRAQI
+592 KHPEVRAQI
-602 LATAKRLPVQPAL
+602 LASAKRLPANTAL
-615 QLLWAG
+615 PLLWSG
-621 DTEDA
+621 DAEDG

-638 ESKAEKERAAVFA
+638 EAKAEKERETVFA
-651 FLKSDTAF
+651 FLKADTAF
-659 LKTSLFRDNL
+659 LATKLFRDHL
-669 AEKLSKRY
+669 AEKLAKRY
-677 ALAGGEENF
+677 AMAGGEENF
-686 QSCADLLAL
+686 NSCADLLAL
-695 TNDEALRGKFI
+695 TNDETLRGKFI

-716 EMPKLPESL
+716 EMPKLPDSL

-730 DYMAKQSGGDLTL
+730 DYMAKQSGSDLTL

-748 SADALKS
+748 NAEALKN
-755 ALKLLEDKKASNTA
+755 ALKLLSDAKATNTA
-769 RIGIAKT
+769 RIAIAKT
-776 LAELGKQEAVMPVV
+776 LAELGKQEAVMPMVAL
-790 NILKATNPPGL
+790 LKSSAAPSL
-801 KRGIL
+801 KRGML
-806 QAAAKFDDKRI
+806 QAAAKFDDKRL

-832 KALREDALRVM
+832 RALREDALRVM
-843 AGRKEWAQILVSF
+843 AGRKEWAQILMNF
-856 VNEWKVPTKH
+856 VNEWKVPAKH
-866 FTVDIV
+866 FTIDIV

-879 DPEIDAAIDKHWK
+879 DVEIDASIEKHWK
-892 GLLATGPTPEKKKES
+892 GLLATGPTPEKKKEA

-913 LKTGLGDADKGKVQF
+913 IKTGLGDAEKGKLQF
-928 MGRCFICHKL
+928 TARCAICHKL
-938 FGEGGQIGP
+938 FGEGGAIGP
-947 ELTGYDRSNA
+947 ELTGYDRTNA

-965 MPSMEIREGF
+965 TPSLEIREGF

-980 KTKSGQILTGLM
+980 KTKGGQILSGLM
-992 DAQDAKGIVIKDMA
+992 DAQDANGIVIKDMA
-1006 NNKTALKQTD
+1006 GNKTAIKQAD
-1016 IESMTASPISL
+1016 IEKLEASPISL
-1027 MPEGLTTGMS
+1027 MPEGMTAGMS

-1046 YLMKK
+1046 YLMRK

>member
-1 MKQKSDTASIF
+1 MN
-12 FFHTKIPEPVTRRQE
+12 
-27 TASAS
+27 
-32 FVSLY
+32 
-37 PMKTRLLFLLLGSSA
+37 TRLFLLLLGSSA
-52 FAADPNVKPDAVAGN
+52 LAADPNVKPDAVAGN

-74 ETRPGRGVMRDDTP
+74 ETRAGRGVMRDDTP

-103 DVVIDLMAAEPVVEQ
+103 DVAIDLMAAEPVVEQ
-118 PLYVSWDSKGRM
+118 PLYASWDSKGRM

-152 LRAKFDNVPLPPP
+152 LRAKFDKVPLPPP

-209 WVLNPPYLLSYADAD
+209 WVLNPPYLLSYPDAD

-274 SAYTKNVKWEGQCIW
+274 SANTKNVKWEGQCIW
-289 RYHPKKKTFEIY
+289 RYHPIKKTFEIY

-307 TFSLDFD
+307 TFSLDID
-314 SKGRLFSGTNGA
+314 SKGRLFSGTNGN

-359 MQHQGD
+359 MRHEGD
-365 NKRFPQAFTVYEGG
+365 NKRFPQAFAVYEGG

-404 IADGSTFRTKDE
+404 IPDGSTFRTKDE

-470 PAAGAPKLKPF
+470 PAAGVPKLKPF
-481 DLSKASGDE
+481 DLSKASGEE
-490 LLSYLSHPNEWF
+490 LLGYLSHQNEWF
-502 RKQAVLEIGWRNL
+502 RKQAIHEIAWRHLTELGPKLKAMPQTLETL
-515 QDLVPALKKM
+515 
-525 AINDKE
+525 
-531 PHALEAVWALDGL
+531 WALDALGL
-544 HALPLEGCLEL
+544 ADELPFT
-555 LSHSGDA
+555 SSDP
-562 YVRRW
+562 YIRRW
-567 AFKAIGEGD
+567 CVKMVGEENRD
-576 WDGTNP
+576 VDG
-582 SLEIAEWVKE
+582 LLKE
-592 EKNIEVRAQI
+592 AKTKKHPEVRAQI
-602 LATAKRLPVQPAL
+602 LATAKKLPAKAAL
-615 QLLWAG
+615 PLLWAG
-621 DTEDA
+621 DAADE

-638 ESKAEKERAAVFA
+638 ESKAEKERSAVFD

-659 LKTSLFRDNL
+659 LKTKLFRDHL

-677 ALAGGEENF
+677 ALAGGEENL

-695 TNDEALRGKFI
+695 TNDDALRGKFI

-716 EMPKLPESL
+716 EMPKLPEAL

-730 DYMAKQSGGDLTL
+730 EYIAKQSGGDLTL

-769 RIGIAKT
+769 RIAIAKT
-776 LAELGKQEAVMPVV
+776 LAELGKQEAVMPMV

-856 VNEWKVPTKH
+856 VNEWKVPAKQ

-913 LKTGLGDADKGKVQF
+913 VKTGLGDADRGKIQF
-928 MGRCFICHKL
+928 MGRCAICHTL
-938 FGEGGQIGP
+938 FGEGGKIGP
-947 ELTGYDRSNA
+947 DLTGYDRTNA

-980 KTKSGQILTGLM
+980 KTKGGQILTGLM
-992 DAQDAKGIVIKDMA
+992 DAQDASGIVLKDMA
-1006 NNKTALKQTD
+1006 GNKTAFKQTD
-1016 IESMTASPISL
+1016 IEKLEASPISL

>member
-1 MKQKSDTASIF
+1 MN
-12 FFHTKIPEPVTRRQE
+12 
-27 TASAS
+27 
-32 FVSLY
+32 
-37 PMKTRLLFLLLGSSA
+37 TRLFLLLLGSSA
-52 FAADPNVKPDAVAGN
+52 LAADPNVKPDAVAGN

-74 ETRPGRGVMRDDTP
+74 ETRAGRGVMRDDTP

-103 DVVIDLMAAEPVVEQ
+103 DVAIDLMAAEPVVEQ
-118 PLYVSWDSKGRM
+118 PLYASWDSKGRM

-152 LRAKFDNVPLPPP
+152 LRAKFDKVPLPPP

-274 SAYTKNVKWEGQCIW
+274 SANTKNVKWEGQCIW
-289 RYHPKKKTFEIY
+289 RYHPIKKTFEIY

-307 TFSLDFD
+307 TFSLDID

-326 TRGMHYEQGSYGIKG
+326 SRGMHYEQGSYGIKG

-359 MQHQGD
+359 MNHQGD

-404 IADGSTFRTKDE
+404 IPEGSTFRTKDE

-470 PAAGAPKLKPF
+470 PAAGVPKLKPF
-481 DLSKASGDE
+481 DLSKATPDE
-490 LLSYLSHPNEWF
+490 LLGYLSHPNEWF
-502 RKQAVLEIGWRNL
+502 RKQAVLEIGWREL
-515 QDLVPALKKM
+515 DQLYPQLMKM
-525 AINDKE
+525 LTEHNN
-531 PHALEAVWALDGL
+531 PHALEALWSIDLISQHKTGEPFQGDPIIYNL
-544 HALPLEGCLEL
+544 LE
-555 LSHSGDA
+555 HQDA

-567 AFKAIGEGD
+567 IVKLIGERRSSWVEG
-576 WDGTNP
+576 
-582 SLEIAEWVKE
+582 SLIPRAKSET
-592 EKNIEVRAQI
+592 NIEVRAQI
-602 LATAKRLPVQPAL
+602 LASAKKLKASTALP
-615 QLLWAG
+615 LLWAG
-621 DTEDA
+621 DAADE

-638 ESKAEKERAAVFA
+638 ESKAEKERSAVFD

-659 LKTSLFRDNL
+659 LKTKLFHDNL
-669 AEKLSKRY
+669 AEKLAKRY
-677 ALAGGEENF
+677 ALAGGEENL
-686 QSCADLLAL
+686 QSCADLLAM

-716 EMPKLPESL
+716 EMPKLPEAL

-748 SADALKS
+748 NADALKS

-769 RIGIAKT
+769 RIAIAKT
-776 LAELGKQEAVMPVV
+776 LAELGKQDAVMPMV
-790 NILKATNPPGL
+790 NILKSTNPPSL

-856 VNEWKVPTKH
+856 VNEWKVPAKQ

-913 LKTGLGDADKGKVQF
+913 VKTGLGDPAKGKIQF
-928 MGRCFICHKL
+928 MGRCAICHTL
-938 FGEGGQIGP
+938 FGEGGKIGP
-947 ELTGYDRSNA
+947 DLTGYDRTNA

-980 KTKSGQILTGLM
+980 KTKGGQILTGLM
-992 DAQDAKGIVIKDMA
+992 DAQDASGIVLKDMA
-1006 NNKTALKQTD
+1006 GNKTAFKQAD
-1016 IESMTASPISL
+1016 IEKLEASPISL

>member
-1 MKQKSDTASIF
+1 
-12 FFHTKIPEPVTRRQE
+12 
-27 TASAS
+27 
-32 FVSLY
+32 
-37 PMKTRLLFLLLGSSA
+37 MKTRLLLLALGTSA
-52 FAADPNVKPDAVAGN
+52 LAADPNPKADDVAGN

-88 PTPPEEALKKFKTRS
+88 PTPPLEAVKKFKTRS
-103 DVVIDLMAAEPVVEQ
+103 DVAIDLMAYEPVVEQ
-118 PLYVSWDSKGRM
+118 PLYASWDSKGRM

-152 LRAKFDNVPLPPP
+152 LRAKFDKVPPPPP
-165 RGEKGADKITVFE
+165 RGPKGADKITVFE

-209 WVLNPPYLLSYADAD
+209 WVLNPPYLLSYPDAD

-250 TNLQWGMDGWLYGA
+250 TSLQWGMDGWLYGA

-274 SAYTKNVKWEGQCIW
+274 SANTKNVKWEGQCIW
-289 RYHPKKKTFEIY
+289 RYHPKKKIFEIY

-307 TFSLDFD
+307 TFSLDID
-314 SKGRLFSGTNGA
+314 SKGRVFSGTNGGN
-326 TRGMHYEQGSYGIKG
+326 RGMHYEQGSYGIKG

-359 MQHQGD
+359 LKHEGD
-365 NKRFPQAFTVYEGG
+365 NRRFSQAYTIYEGG

-387 KIIAPNALQN
+387 KIISPNSLQN

-404 IADGSTFRTKDE
+404 IPDGSTFRTKDE
-416 ENLLSTP
+416 EPLVTSP

-430 WAGVGPDGGFYMADW
+430 WAGVGPDGAFYMADW
-445 YDTRLSHVSPIDDW
+445 YDTRLSHVSPVDDW

-490 LLSYLSHPNEWF
+490 LIGYLSHQNEWF
-502 RKQAVLEIGWRNL
+502 RKQAVLEIGWRDLKDL
-515 QDLVPALKKM
+515 QTKLTEMVLSKT
-525 AINDKE
+525 E
-531 PHALEAVWALDGL
+531 PHALDALWALDAIGRAGSIDL
-544 HALPLEGCLEL
+544 YPLL
-555 LSHSGDA
+555 LQHTDP

-567 AFKAIGEGD
+567 VVKMAGDQQKPSGEVQLPPYFTWLGEL
-576 WDGTNP
+576 GKT
-582 SLEIAEWVKE
+582 
-592 EKNIEVRAQI
+592 EKHPEVRAQI
-602 LATAKRLPVQPAL
+602 LATAKRLPAATAL
-615 QLLWAG
+615 PLLWAG
-621 DTEDA
+621 ETEDE

-638 ESKAEKERAAVFA
+638 ESKAEKEREVVFS

-659 LKTSLFRDNL
+659 LKTKLFKDDL
-669 AEKLSKRY
+669 ADKLSKRY
-677 ALAGGEENF
+677 ALAGGEENL

-706 AGIASAFEGA
+706 AGIAAAFEGA
-716 EMPKLPESL
+716 EMPKLPDSL
-725 TKALN
+725 SKALN
-730 DYMAKQSGGDLTL
+730 DYIAKQSGGDLTL

-748 SADALKS
+748 NADALKK
-755 ALKLLEDKKASNTA
+755 AIKLLEDKKESNTA
-769 RIGIAKT
+769 RIAIAKT
-776 LAELGKQEAVMPVV
+776 LAELGKTDAVMPIVA
-790 NILKATNPPGL
+790 ILKATNPPTL
-801 KRGIL
+801 KRGML

-817 PEALLLGWEGQIAGD
+817 PEVLLTNWEGQIAGD

-856 VNEWKVPTKH
+856 VNEWKVPVKH
-866 FTVDIV
+866 FTIDIV

-879 DPEIDAAIDKHWK
+879 DPDIDAAIDKHWK
-892 GLLATGPTPEKKKES
+892 GLLFTGPTEAKKKEA

-913 LKTGLGDADKGKVQF
+913 LKTGLGDADKGKIQF
-928 MGRCFICHKL
+928 TARCAICHKL
-938 FGEGGQIGP
+938 FGEGNAIGP
-947 ELTGYDRSNA
+947 ELTGYDRTNA

-965 MPSMEIREGF
+965 TPSLEIREGF

-992 DAQDAKGIVIKDMA
+992 DAQDASGIVIKDIA
-1006 NNKTALKQTD
+1006 NNKTPVKQAD
-1016 IESMTASPISL
+1016 IEKLEASPISL
-1027 MPEGLTTGMS
+1027 MPEALTTGMS